1 MNSRDFPFTIMDI
14 ATLLRLNIRRRSGG
28 SVCVDCPF
36 CGDHRGKMNINTV
49 KNVWRC
55 NYCNE
60 SGGMLALY
68 AKAQGISNSEAYR
81 EICEILQTEGFA
93 PEYASPAA
101 VVESEKPQSERASVR
116 EVHQTYSM
124 LLAMLPLLPAHQE
137 HLRIQRGLS
146 NEQIEQFGFKS
157 TPPPYLCRSLAEHL
171 EKQGCTLQ
179 GVPGFYQDDYGRWTI
194 KFYRRTAGILIPI
207 RGLDG
212 LIHGMQIRLDHPIK
226 DPDDPPDKVG
236 TKYLWLSSTGKTM
249 GTTSGS
255 PVHFIGDPCARVV
268 YVIEGGLKA
277 YICHALMNRTF
288 VATAGANNVSQLD
301 AVFEFLR
308 KNGTEEIIEAADM
321 DKYRNAMVDQ
331 GVSKIYLMAKQHGLK
346 CRRLTWNP
354 NYKGMD
360 DWQLAV
366 RRQQNNEVKENQHMN
381 FKEQYLWGL
390 CTLEQIDA
398 FVEHWHQLPA
408 DGTGLTDYLG
418 LTQQEYL
425 SFLQEDVTM
434 PLQKLL
440 DAQRRCQEYR
450 VYQLDF
456 ENGKTI
462 PFAFSG
468 ISALQKAGFE
478 QPPAAEYRL
487 MYEGKQYCPMDA
499 DTNTVLEQIYVH
511 LNDKFPADYH
521 GRSLTASDVIELREN
536 GSRTYFYCDTVGF
549 VPVKFSPM
557 LAKPMKCYER

>member
-1 MNSRDFPFTIMDI
+1 MSSRDFPFTIMDI
-14 ATLLRLNIRRRSGG
+14 ATLLRLNVRRRSGG
-28 SVCVDCPF
+28 SVYVDCPF
-36 CGDHRGKMNINTV
+36 CGDHRGKMNINMV

-101 VVESEKPQSERASVR
+101 VVESEKPQSERASIR

-124 LLAMLPLLPAHQE
+124 LLAMLPLLPAHRE

-146 NEQIEQFGFKS
+146 SEQIEQFGFKS
-157 TPPPYLCRSLAEHL
+157 TPPPYLCRSLAERL

-301 AVFEFLR
+301 SVFDFLR

-321 DKYRNAMVDQ
+321 DKYRNTMVEQ
-331 GVSKIYLMAKQHGLK
+331 GASKIYLMAKQHGLK

-366 RRQQNNEVKENQHMN
+366 HRQQNNETKEALSMN
-381 FKEQYLWGL
+381 FKQQYLWGL
-390 CTLEQIDA
+390 CSIQQIEA
-398 FVEHWHQLPA
+398 FVEHWHQLPENSV
-408 DGTGLTDYLG
+408 TLPDYLG
-418 LTQQEYL
+418 LTPQEYHSYLQNDDL
-425 SFLQEDVTM
+425 STLQS
-434 PLQKLL
+434 LL
-440 DAQRRCQEYR
+440 DPQRRYQQYR
-450 VYQLDF
+450 IYQLDF
-456 ENGKTI
+456 EQSKTI
-462 PFAFSG
+462 PYAFSG

-478 QPPAAEYRL
+478 QPPASDYRL
-487 MYEGKQYCPMDA
+487 VYNSGLYCPQQESADA
-499 DTNTVLEQIYVH
+499 VLARVYLH
-511 LNDKFPADYH
+511 LNDHLPEDYH
-521 GRSLTASDVIELREN
+521 GRSLTASDIVELHES
-536 GSRTYFYCDTVGF
+536 GKRTYFYCDTVGF

-557 LAKPMKCYER
+557 LAKPMKRHE

>member
-1 MNSRDFPFTIMDI
+1 MCSRDFPFTIMDV
-14 ATLLRLNIRRRSGG
+14 AGLLRLKIRRRSPSG
-28 SVCVDCPF
+28 VYVDCPF
-36 CGDHRGKMNINTV
+36 CGDHRGKMNLNLE

-68 AKAQGISNSEAYR
+68 AKAYSISNSEAFR
-81 EICEILQTEGFA
+81 EICDALQTEGFA
-93 PEYASPAA
+93 PEYSVPQK
-101 VVESEKPQSERASVR
+101 ESTKTAEKASVR
-116 EVHQTYSM
+116 EIHQTYAMLLSM
-124 LLAMLPLLPAHQE
+124 LSLLPAHRE
-137 HLRIQRGLS
+137 HLRIERGLT
-146 NEQIEQFGFKS
+146 NEQIDQYGFKS
-157 TPPPYLCRSLAEHL
+157 TPPPYLCRSFAERL
-171 EKQGCTLQ
+171 QKQGCTLQ

-194 KFYRRTAGILIPI
+194 KFYQRTAGILIPI

-226 DPDDPPDKVG
+226 EPDDPPEKSG
-236 TKYLWLSSTGKTM
+236 TKYLWLSSAGKNM

-301 AVFEFLR
+301 DVFAFLHR
-308 KNGTEEIIEAADM
+308 NGTEEVIEAADM
-321 DKYRNAMVDQ
+321 DKYRNAMVEQ
-331 GVSKIYLMAKQHGLK
+331 GASKIYAMAKKHGLK

-366 RRQQNNEVKENQHMN
+366 RRKNLDIKEVPSMK
-381 FKEQYLWGL
+381 FKQQYLWGL
-390 CTLEQIDA
+390 CSIQQIDA
-398 FVEHWHQLPA
+398 FVEHWHQLPE
-408 DGTGLTDYLG
+408 DSVTLPDYLG
-418 LTQQEYL
+418 LTAQEYHAYL
-425 SFLQEDVTM
+425 KDDDPAALQR
-434 PLQKLL
+434 LL
-440 DAQRRCQEYR
+440 DSQRRYQQYR
-450 VYQLDF
+450 IYQLDF
-456 ENGKTI
+456 EQTRTI

-478 QPPAAEYRL
+478 QPPASEYRL
-487 MYEGKQYCPMDA
+487 IYESGLYCPQQETA
-499 DTNTVLEQIYVH
+499 DVVLEQIYQY
-511 LNDKFPADYH
+511 LNDHLPKDYH
-521 GRSLTASDVIELREN
+521 GRSLTASDIVELHEN
-536 GSRTYFYCDTVGF
+536 GNRTYFYCDTVGF

-557 LAKPMKCYER
+557 LAKPMKQHG